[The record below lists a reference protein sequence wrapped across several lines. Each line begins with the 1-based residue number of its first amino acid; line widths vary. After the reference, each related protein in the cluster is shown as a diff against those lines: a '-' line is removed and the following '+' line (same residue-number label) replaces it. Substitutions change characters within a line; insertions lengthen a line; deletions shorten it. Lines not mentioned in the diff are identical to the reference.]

1 MQNDKTIEL
10 IDTLIYQELFHHYF
24 QPLYYLDDWSLLGYE
39 AFLRCDYQSY
49 DNIESLFGLARKY
62 EKLNELDMTSIRKA
76 MTVYHRH
83 QNSITGNTLFL
94 NVYPSTLKNQQFIH
108 IWNELTEQMYMTG
121 KRIVLEINEA
131 EEITDYALMRRIIR
145 PLREKGVLFALDDLG
160 KGAASLKALIEL
172 EPEFVKLDR
181 YFANDLSISPAKQ
194 KMVQSILYYCQDQIQ
209 VVLEGIEHSRDLSMA
224 KALGVHI
231 GQGYLLGKP
240 HLL

>member
-1 MQNDKTIEL
+1 MEQIETI
-10 IDTLIYQELFHHYF
+10 IYQELFHHYF

-39 AFLRCDYQSY
+39 AFLRCENHNDQ
-49 DNIESLFGLARKY
+49 DIESLFQLARQF
-62 EKLNELDMTSIRKA
+62 EKLHELDITSIRKA
-76 MTVYHRH
+76 MMVYHKH
-83 QNSITGNTLFL
+83 QQHIPGNTLFL
-94 NVYPSTLKNQQFIH
+94 NVYPSTLKNRQFLET
-108 IWNELTEQMYMTG
+108 WNQLTEQMSLSR

-131 EEITDYALMRRIIR
+131 EEITDFASLRRVIR
-145 PLREKGVLFALDDLG
+145 PLREKGVLIALDDLG

-181 YFANDLSISPAKQ
+181 YFADDLSKSPSKQ
-194 KMVQSILYYCQDQIQ
+194 KMVKSILQYCQGDIL
-209 VVLEGIEHSRDLSMA
+209 VVLEGIEQSRDLSMA